1 MAENDGFSL
10 DQIRVRRMRFSDTSA
25 DFACSKAEFEDY
37 FAVTSMY
44 DQQEHMGQPHVFLW
58 NGRIVDY
65 LVLAMDRLHE
75 DQGRLGIDTF
85 GKIPSLLISHLAV
98 DRRYVRRGIG
108 SFAVRWA
115 IKLARDMSGTVGCR
129 VVLVK
134 SEPDV
139 MEFYEKIG
147 FDKTSKTGANLTDMY
162 VDIKRPQG
170 GRA

>member
-10 DQIRVRRMRFSDTSA
+10 DQIRVRRTRFGDTSA
-25 DFACSKAEFEDY
+25 DFACSKEFEDY
-37 FAVTSMY
+37 FAVTSAY
-44 DQQEHMGQPHVFLW
+44 DQQEHTGQPHVFLW
-58 NGRIVDY
+58 NGRIVAY

-75 DQGRLGIDTF
+75 EQGRLGIDTF
-85 GKIPSLLISHLAV
+85 GTIPSLLISHLAV

-115 IKLARDMSGTVGCR
+115 IRHARAVSGTVRCR
-129 VVLVK
+129 AVLVR

-139 MEFYEKIG
+139 VEFYEKIS
-147 FDKTSKTGANLTDMY
+147 FDRTSKTGANLADMY
-162 VDIKRPQG
+162 VDIKRPRG